1 MKLKLLSETGE
12 LNYWELSVIIKAFDD
27 AFKEIPLAMHSRVTE
42 EEKWATEH
50 LVNSLTAMNNRIV
63 EYDAQWSALEQKAV
77 EETDGYWRKVDKA
90 HTALN
95 EKIKRLPKIEDIAL
109 PTYQMEKS
117 LELAEKCSHYTD
129 EQWARVI
136 ELAKALG
143 RQDEKEE

>member
-1 MKLKLLSETGE
+1 MKLKLLDEKGT
-12 LNYWELSVIIKAFDD
+12 LTYWEIGVIIRAFDD
-27 AFKEIPLAMHSRVTE
+27 AFKEIPLALHSRVTE

-77 EETDGYWRKVDKA
+77 EETDGYWRKVEKA
-90 HTALN
+90 HRDLN
-95 EKIKRLPKIEDIAL
+95 ERIKRLPKIEDIAL
-109 PTYQMEKS
+109 PTYQMEKA
-117 LELAEKCSHYTD
+117 LELADKCSHYTD

-143 RQDEKEE
+143 RQVEKE